1 MNNKFV
7 TYGFPIITLIF
18 GIITFLFPFIMPV
31 EFVAGQVRE
40 DSFLE
45 YLNAFFLFLAGVCFI
60 AIFFVSRTGNKLGKF
75 KTPRNFLVLGL
86 GLLVLF
92 AAGEEISW
100 GQRIIGF
107 ETPDAIEEH
116 NWQGEFTLH
125 NLGIFQDSES
135 LFKADRLF
143 HAFWFTLGVVIPM
156 AAWLSQRARTW
167 LTELG
172 MPIFPIL
179 LGLQFL
185 LFYILSKMY
194 TPLGYNLDE
203 FGGRLPEIR
212 EAQHALIFFLVGIT
226 LLLNAFNERKTK
238 EKTGTV

>member
-45 YLNAFFLFLAGVCFI
+45 YLNALFLFLAAVCFI
-60 AIFFVSRTGNKLGKF
+60 VNFFVSKSGNKLGKF
-75 KTPRNFLVLGL
+75 KTPRNFLMLGL

-100 GQRIIGF
+100 GQRILGF
-107 ETPDAIEEH
+107 ETPEAIEEH
-116 NWQGEFTLH
+116 NWQGEFTVH
-125 NLGIFQDSES
+125 NLAIFQDSES
-135 LFKADRLF
+135 LLKADRLF
-143 HAFWFTLGVVIPM
+143 HAFWFTLGVVIPL
-156 AAWLSQRARTW
+156 AALWKPGREW

-172 MPIFPIL
+172 APIFPIL

-185 LFYILSKMY
+185 LFYILSKVY

-212 EAQHALIFFLVGIT
+212 EAQHALIFLLVGIT
-226 LLLNAFNERKTK
+226 LLLSAFNERKAK
-238 EKTGTV
+238 EKTTIV